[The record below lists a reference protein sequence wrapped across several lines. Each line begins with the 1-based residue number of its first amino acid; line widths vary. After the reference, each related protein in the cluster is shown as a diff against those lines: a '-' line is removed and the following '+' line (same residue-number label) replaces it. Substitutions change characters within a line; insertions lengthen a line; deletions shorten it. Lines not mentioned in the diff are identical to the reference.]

1 MSYLGAD
8 AFKGFCWRFF
18 IAEKFHSILI
28 SRLCSPVLEVIV
40 LHDMLKYVCVFE
52 LVVCIIEI

>member
-1 MSYLGAD
+1 MPSR
-8 AFKGFCWRFF
+8 GFCWRFF